1 MLSLETE
8 ADDDDESSDEDVS
21 FAEMLARLAK
31 EKEETRKDASFF
43 CDGDGDDDD
52 EDKSTDEYSDEGESA
67 APGEDEGE
75 APAPAENARHERVAA
90 GVFSGLG
97 RGAGGL

>member
-31 EKEETRKDASFF
+31 EKEETRKDANFF

-75 APAPAENARHERVAA
+75 APAPAENARHKRVAA
-90 GVFSGLG
+90 GRKSDGFEKA
-97 RGAGGL
+97 RR

>member
-43 CDGDGDDDD
+43 CDGDGMMTTRTSPPM
-52 EDKSTDEYSDEGESA
+52 STATKESLLH
-67 APGEDEGE
+67 
-75 APAPAENARHERVAA
+75 PARTKGKHQPLQRTQYISVWLLA
-90 GVFSGLG
+90 GNRWLNDP
-97 RGAGGL
+97 RWH

>member
-1 MLSLETE
+1 MLLLCRVQTLTVAMSGRVTRQSSMLSLETE

-43 CDGDGDDDD
+43 CDGGFRLR
-52 EDKSTDEYSDEGESA
+52 SPLQVGS
-67 APGEDEGE
+67 
-75 APAPAENARHERVAA
+75 N
-90 GVFSGLG
+90 
-97 RGAGGL
+97 